1 MTLAVCVVW
10 CLVPVLLKQNYRRC
24 ACCNRA
30 LEKCKEKVRWLFKMC
45 EVWYWFGI
53 SKPDEP
59 SAPVQMKFGSM
70 ISRSSEANLS
80 NVSLQI
86 LSLMCRQRDCTTLS
100 LQHVPLSHCT
110 WYVILIIT
118 WILESACPHTP
129 RAYQILCLFR
139 WTRVIQTCETTSK
152 AGECIKWV
160 LKRGANHND
169 VFYGFP
175 YSLLITKA
183 RRERSLV
190 KHQLSAVLGWHPF
203 VETEERYCITLVGCP
218 WCKNKNLFYDV
229 RIGAWQRWRNNRP
242 FRFCFPISDH
252 EMPSWEFSFCFFI
265 SYEYICTCIRRHLKE
280 TIPSSSIAWSE
291 MGKQNV
297 QAEKVYCYSTLDSA
311 ALSSM
316 SLVPIYAHA

>member
-1 MTLAVCVVW
+1 MRGTGTVHNMS
-10 CLVPVLLKQNYRRC
+10 P
-24 ACCNRA
+24 
-30 LEKCKEKVRWLFKMC
+30 
-45 EVWYWFGI
+45 
-53 SKPDEP
+53 
-59 SAPVQMKFGSM
+59 
-70 ISRSSEANLS
+70 
-80 NVSLQI
+80 
-86 LSLMCRQRDCTTLS
+86 
-100 LQHVPLSHCT
+100 
-110 WYVILIIT
+110 
-118 WILESACPHTP
+118 TP

-139 WTRVIQTCETTSK
+139 LTRVIQTCETTSK

-265 SYEYICTCIRRHLKE
+265 SY
-280 TIPSSSIAWSE
+280 
-291 MGKQNV
+291 V
-297 QAEKVYCYSTLDSA
+297 
-311 ALSSM
+311 
-316 SLVPIYAHA
+316 